1 MVLSPPMPPSHSF
14 SGGGHCYY
22 RVGSVPLTC
31 WRSGRSP
38 GTLDALSQ
46 LRSFLVQ
53 MHPPPSLLPLVP
65 LVGRALMCR
74 QLTLEQHRLEQHGS
88 TCTQFFS

>member
-14 SGGGHCYY
+14 SGGGHCCY
-22 RVGSVPLTC
+22 RVGSVPLTW

-53 MHPPPSLLPLVP
+53 MRPLHLSSLVSLGGKGPDV
-65 LVGRALMCR
+65 
-74 QLTLEQHRLEQHGS
+74 
-88 TCTQFFS
+88 